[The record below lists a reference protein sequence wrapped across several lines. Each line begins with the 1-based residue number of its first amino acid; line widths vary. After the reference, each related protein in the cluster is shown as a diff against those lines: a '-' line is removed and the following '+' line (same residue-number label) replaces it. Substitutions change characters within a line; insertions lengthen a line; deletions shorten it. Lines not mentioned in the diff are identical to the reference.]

1 MISHWSIAPEPFL
14 QPLALPCGGWGL
26 FP

>member
-14 QPLALPCGGWGL
+14 
-26 FP
+26 

>member
-14 QPLALPCGGWGL
+14 QPLALPCGGWG
-26 FP
+26 P

>member
-14 QPLALPCGGWGL
+14 QPLALPCGGW
-26 FP
+26 